1 MPPALASAPL
11 VSVVVPVFRTEEY
24 LPACLASLLRQT
36 LADFEVVVVD
46 DASPGDVADVVAR
59 AAAGDPRVRLV
70 RHQENQGVALARL
83 TGARAARGRHLAI
96 VDPDDE
102 VHERFLDVLHAT
114 ARRHGADLVQCGLEV
129 HEPDGTTFVVNRG
142 GEPHQ
147 VEGEAILHA
156 LLAGR
161 MSNSLANK
169 LMATDLFVSV
179 IAGLAVTWD
188 HVPFGQDLLGLFA
201 LVGRARRFAHVP
213 DPLYLYL
220 LRAASRTRASQSE
233 LLAANIQSL
242 GVVFDFVRAELARKP
257 APAALVHEFF
267 EREFVVPVVNHFWR
281 ARDAGTGTPAGLP
294 ASPASLGLL
303 GAVIARDLFVDDG
316 PATARPEGGGQG

>member
-1 MPPALASAPL
+1 MPPAPDHAPL

-36 LADFEVVVVD
+36 LPDFEVIVVD
-46 DASPGDVADVVAR
+46 DGSPGEVAGVVAR
-59 AAAGDPRVRLV
+59 ATAADPRVRLV
-70 RHQENQGVALARL
+70 RHEENKGVALARL

-102 VHERFLDVLHAT
+102 VHEQFLDVLHAT
-114 ARRHGADLVQCGLEV
+114 ACRHGADLVQCGLEV

-147 VEGEAILHA
+147 LEGEAILHA

-161 MSNSLANK
+161 MSNSLSNK

-179 IAGLAVTWD
+179 IGGLKVTWD
-188 HVPFGQDLLGLFA
+188 RVPFGQDLLGLFA

-213 DPLYLYL
+213 DALYRYL
-220 LRAASRTRASQSE
+220 LRAASRTKTSQSE

-242 GVVFDFVRAELARKP
+242 GVVFDFVRGELGRNP
-257 APAALVHEFF
+257 APAALVREFF

-281 ARDAGTGTPAGLP
+281 ARDAGPGAPAGLP

-303 GAVIARDLFVDDG
+303 GALVGRGLFVDD
-316 PATARPEGGGQG
+316 APETSRT